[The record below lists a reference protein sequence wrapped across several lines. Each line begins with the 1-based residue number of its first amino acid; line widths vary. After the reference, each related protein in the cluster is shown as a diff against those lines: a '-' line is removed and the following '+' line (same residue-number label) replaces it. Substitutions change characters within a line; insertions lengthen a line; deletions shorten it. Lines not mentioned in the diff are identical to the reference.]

1 MMRESSSA
9 ILWIDR
15 RQKKQVVCIKLL
27 DEEKQV
33 DVCLNWPFQ
42 FNAVMQDPEAELMV
56 AKEGRFEIR

>member
-1 MMRESSSA
+1 MMRESCSFSLKIVISSA

-27 DEEKQV
+27 DEEKQA

-42 FNAVMQDPEAELMV
+42 FNAVM
-56 AKEGRFEIR
+56 